1 MSIPQF
7 LDYLT
12 FQKRYS
18 AHTTKAYKRDLESLN
33 LYLQKFYE
41 LNEAWSQVTHQM
53 LRAYVLQLMDEQLE
67 ATSIKRKLSSFKSFF
82 KYLLVQESIEV
93 NPMDKVIAPKTG
105 KKLLRVVD
113 EKSLEQLF
121 ESVTFESEQDRLI
134 LETFYNTGIRSAELI
149 GLTWAS
155 FDASAQTLKVLGKRN
170 KERIIPITGIFTEAL
185 KNFYAQKANPV
196 KDASIFDNKKGE
208 KLNPK
213 FVYNLV
219 NKYLSLVSGV
229 EKKSPHILRHSF
241 ATHMLNRGA
250 DLNSIKE
257 LLGHSNLSATQI
269 YTHNSIDKLK
279 RTYNQAHPRG
289 PKNS

>member
-1 MSIPQF
+1 MSIPHF
-7 LDYLT
+7 LEYLT

-18 AHTTKAYKRDLESLN
+18 AHTVKAYHQDLDSLEK
-33 LYLQKFYE
+33 YLQETYE
-41 LNEAWSQVTHQM
+41 LQEAWPKVTHQM
-53 LRAYVLQLMDEQLE
+53 LRAYVLQLMDAQLE
-67 ATSIKRKLSSFKSFF
+67 PSSIKRKLSSFKSFF
-82 KYLLVQESIEV
+82 KYLLIQEVIQI

-121 ESVTFESEQDRLI
+121 ESVTFDSEQDRLI

-155 FDASAQTLKVLGKRN
+155 FDAAAKTLKVLGKRN
-170 KERIIPITGIFTEAL
+170 KERIIPLTKIFAEAL
-185 KNFYAQKANPV
+185 KNFQAQNANAV
-196 KDASIFDNKKGE
+196 KDTPIFRNKKGE

-219 NKYLSLVSGV
+219 NTYLSLVSGV